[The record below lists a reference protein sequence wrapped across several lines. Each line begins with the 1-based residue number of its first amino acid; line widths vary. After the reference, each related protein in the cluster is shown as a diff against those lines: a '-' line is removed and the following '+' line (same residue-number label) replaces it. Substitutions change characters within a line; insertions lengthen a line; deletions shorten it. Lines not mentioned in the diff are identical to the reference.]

1 MAPEYAI
8 HGHLTDKADIYSFCV
23 VALEI
28 VSGNRNRS
36 CREEQEFYYLVDWV
50 IRNDFNFFH
59 VSSPHF
65 CASFY
70 SKGLNNASTNF
81 LKSNPGLKF
90 EFLSGLC
97 FTREKMSSGAS

>member
-8 HGHLTDKADIYSFCV
+8 RGHLTDMADIYSFCV

-50 IRNDFNFFH
+50 IRNDFNFFMLPLH
-59 VSSPHF
+59 IFVLV
-65 CASFY
+65 Y
-70 SKGLNNASTNF
+70 I
-81 LKSNPGLKF
+81 
-90 EFLSGLC
+90 LS
-97 FTREKMSSGAS
+97 A